1 MKKLLNTLYVTSPD
15 RYLSLDGE
23 CVCVNYSDSSKKL
36 IPLHILESIVSFSY
50 KGASPALMGKCEKT
64 GVLLAFYT
72 PSGKYLA
79 GIANFTNGN
88 VYLRRTQYRM
98 ADDAETALR
107 VSKNIICAKLY
118 NAKYVLLRCARDHG
132 LRVDAEKL
140 RNAAGTISRYMK
152 DAEHAAN
159 MSSLR
164 GIEGNAAAEYFGVF
178 DEMILQSKEYFWFS
192 GRNKRPPE
200 DRVNA
205 LLSFS
210 YSLLAR
216 DCAAALYGNGL
227 DPFVG
232 FMHVDRPGRQSLALD
247 LVEELRSSYADR
259 FVLTLIN
266 NRIMAPKDFVI
277 NDNGSVLLTD
287 EGRKKFLSEWQA
299 RKKQSITHPFLKEKI
314 SWGLVPHV
322 QALLLARFIRGDL
335 DQYPP
340 FFWK

>member
-1 MKKLLNTLYVTSPD
+1 MKKLLNTLYILSEDT
-15 RYLSLDGE
+15 YLSLDGE
-23 CVCVNYSDSSKKL
+23 CVCVNYSSGSKKL

-50 KGASPALMGKCEKT
+50 KGASPALMGKCEKS
-64 GVLLAFYT
+64 GIFLAFYT

-79 GIANFTNGN
+79 SIANYTNGN

-98 ADDAETALR
+98 ADDSEAALR
-107 VSKNIICAKLY
+107 ISKNMIYAKLY
-118 NAKYVLLRCARDHG
+118 NAKYILLRCARDHE
-132 LRVDAEKL
+132 LRVDVEKL
-140 RNAAGTISRYMK
+140 RDSAGNISRYMK

-159 MSSLR
+159 MDSLR

-178 DEMILQSKEYFWFS
+178 DEMILQGKDSFRFL
-192 GRNKRPPE
+192 GRNKRPPV

-210 YSLLAR
+210 YSLMTQ

-232 FMHVDRPGRQSLALD
+232 FMHVVRPGRRSLALD

-266 NRIMAPKDFVI
+266 NRIIAPKDFVI

-299 RKKQSITHPFLKEKI
+299 RKKQSLTHPFLKEKI

>member
-1 MKKLLNTLYVTSPD
+1 MKKLLNTLYILSED
-15 RYLSLDGE
+15 AYLSLDGE
-23 CVCVNYSDSSKKL
+23 CVCVNYSDGSKKL
-36 IPLHILESIVSFSY
+36 IPLHLLESIVCFSY
-50 KGASPALMGKCEKT
+50 KGASPALMGKCEQS
-64 GVLLAFYT
+64 GVFLSFYT
-72 PSGKYLA
+72 PFGKYLA
-79 GIANFTNGN
+79 SIANFTNGN
-88 VYLRRTQYRM
+88 VYLRRTQYRV
-98 ADDAETALR
+98 ADEPEKALR
-107 VSKNIICAKLY
+107 ISKNFICAKLY
-118 NAKYVLLRCARDHG
+118 NAKYVLLRCARDHE
-132 LRVDAEKL
+132 LRVDAEKM
-140 RNAAGTISRYMK
+140 RGAADNISRYMK
-152 DAEHAAN
+152 DADHTDS
-159 MSSLR
+159 MDSLR

-178 DEMILQSKEYFWFS
+178 DEMILQSKESFRFS
-192 GRNKRPPE
+192 GRNKRPPA

-210 YSLLAR
+210 YSLLVR

-247 LVEELRSSYADR
+247 LVEELRSPYADR

-266 NRIMAPKDFVI
+266 NRIILPKDFEI
-277 NDNGSVLLTD
+277 RENGAVLLKD

-299 RKKQSITHPFLKEKI
+299 RKKQSMTHPFLKEKI

-322 QALLLARFIRGDL
+322 QALLLARFLRGDL